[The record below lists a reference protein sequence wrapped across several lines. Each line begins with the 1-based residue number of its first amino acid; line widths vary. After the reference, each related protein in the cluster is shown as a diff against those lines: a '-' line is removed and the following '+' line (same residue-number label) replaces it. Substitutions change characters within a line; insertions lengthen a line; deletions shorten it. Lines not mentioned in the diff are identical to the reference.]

1 MANSMIKSR
10 KWKMVARS
18 LMFSTAVLFL
28 GLVSIQCQVAHTP
41 LTPPPSEQQTDIRCE
56 GTNYETVIQPA
67 ETQQESL
74 PKEEVKQNEPKK
86 NNSRLGKNRDRA
98 IEWLD
103 EKATRAPRHQVVQ
116 YVDFV
121 SENVEPRF
129 QLLVLTILTIESEGD
144 PKAKSPDGSLGLT
157 QILPRCWEK
166 ELKAQGII
174 KDRKDF
180 FDYRKNILSCQYILQ
195 KNEGERRSLNRT
207 LIRYNHSKKYVK
219 KVIARMENLK
229 KALQLN

>member
-1 MANSMIKSR
+1 MANRTIKSR
-10 KWKMVARS
+10 KWKMIVRS
-18 LMFSTAVLFL
+18 VIFSAAVTIL
-28 GLVSIQCQVAHTP
+28 GLISIQCQVAHTP
-41 LTPPPSEQQTDIRCE
+41 LTPPPSEEQSDIRSE
-56 GTNYETVIQPA
+56 ATKYETVIQPA

-74 PKEEVKQNEPKK
+74 PKEEVKKEEPKK
-86 NNSRLGKNRDRA
+86 NTSRLHKNRDRA

-129 QLLVLTILTIESEGD
+129 QLVVMAILTIESEGD

-195 KNEGERRSLNRT
+195 KNGGDRQNIHRA

-229 KALQLN
+229 KAL